1 MDDKTA
7 KTYIQQI
14 QADAERLTLKRLK
27 DDQEEAVRLEAV
39 RLEADAKADPNNDNK
54 KKA

>member
-27 DDQEEAVRLEAV
+27 DDQEEAVRLEA
-39 RLEADAKADPNNDNK
+39 DAKADPNNDNK